1 MYGLETF
8 VTMGFQSIISLDNQ
22 TTSSNVGISTTLV
35 SLECDT
41 DESTEC
47 YTPYAERPETYIVP
61 VLFAIIFVVGVLG
74 NGTLVIIFL
83 RHRAMRNVPNT

>member
-1 MYGLETF
+1 MGL
-8 VTMGFQSIISLDNQ
+8 SNIIPTNI
-22 TTSSNVGISTTLV
+22 TTSIV
-35 SLECDT
+35 SQETLECSNEDN
-41 DESTEC
+41 DC

-83 RHRAMRNVPNT
+83 RHRAMRNIPNT